1 MAGRGKEGKMSS
13 ISEVQPQIR
22 KEGSEREKDR
32 QTERLRQRERA
43 TFPIQATT
51 SANTQETLVAY

>member
-22 KEGSEREKDR
+22 KEGSERKKDR
-32 QTERLRQRERA
+32 QTERLRQRESNLPHSSNS
-43 TFPIQATT
+43 F
-51 SANTQETLVAY
+51 S